1 MDDNKSRYWQQ
12 SVQNPNQEKS
22 AGRVADVVKHFDIAT
37 ENKKGNRREADV
49 TRLYLND
56 IGAARLLSAEEEVH
70 YSRLAK
76 KGDENGRKRMIVSN
90 LRLVVRISRRYLNR
104 GLSFLDLVQEGNLGL
119 LKAVEKFDPERGY
132 RFSTYSTWWIRQTIE
147 RAIMNQSRTIRLP
160 IHILK
165 ELNTYLRVGRELSA
179 DNQPATAEAIAQKL
193 DKPVATVER
202 ILAFDER
209 VSSVDLPL
217 GVGQE
222 QSVIDAAAD
231 DDDYIPNRLL
241 QDNKVRQTVLNW
253 LHKLNTKQCDV
264 IVRRFG
270 FHGHEVGTLE
280 QIGREIGL
288 TRERVRQIQIEAL
301 AQLREFAAET
311 GFDNTSW

>member
-1 MDDNKSRYWQQ
+1 
-12 SVQNPNQEKS
+12 
-22 AGRVADVVKHFDIAT
+22 
-37 ENKKGNRREADV
+37 
-49 TRLYLND
+49 
-56 IGAARLLSAEEEVH
+56 
-70 YSRLAK
+70 
-76 KGDENGRKRMIVSN
+76 
-90 LRLVVRISRRYLNR
+90 
-104 GLSFLDLVQEGNLGL
+104 
-119 LKAVEKFDPERGY
+119 
-132 RFSTYSTWWIRQTIE
+132 
-147 RAIMNQSRTIRLP
+147 MNQSRTIRLP

-222 QSVIDAAAD
+222 QSVIDAVAD